1 MKQYYK
7 GTICNVQSIES
18 KSFLCIQSLDMGYF
32 YDQNLDKSVFKN
44 IKDEKN
50 VRKSLLYGL
59 VEKPIK
65 EFFGKQLENG
75 SIKFDLKYKTSPSI
89 EIVYELVKYK
99 KITFAKELYTGKMFP
114 LVNTNFIFSFETKL
128 FSDQSCNI
136 TLHLESNNNSIMNKT
151 SVVVI
156 NSKYATPNEAEKYMN
171 KFDKGFLKEKKKKK
185 YIEKIDGLYKE
196 NVFSTE
202 IKEET
207 RRKQNII
214 KEKQNNITS
223 IMENIEFLIEQ
234 ITDLDEK
241 KKFEEMYKE
250 ILEPSSLT
258 VKPLS
263 IETLV
268 TLESDI
274 EFYLNFNK
282 KNTDKLDNYLENL
295 KKQYLFNLMENNSE
309 KTNLTLSELDKINE
323 LFLKTKNNYSIVD
336 QRKILKT
343 ISLIYLLEVIEN
355 KDEIDIKE
363 LENSYFKDN
372 IKSIILGIKI
382 LESLDLIECD
392 INLYL
397 NDDIS
402 VYNVVNIIKKIKVK
416 KINSEEYKKLIM
428 KI

>member
-1 MKQYYK
+1 
-7 GTICNVQSIES
+7 
-18 KSFLCIQSLDMGYF
+18 
-32 YDQNLDKSVFKN
+32 
-44 IKDEKN
+44 
-50 VRKSLLYGL
+50 
-59 VEKPIK
+59 
-65 EFFGKQLENG
+65 
-75 SIKFDLKYKTSPSI
+75 
-89 EIVYELVKYK
+89 
-99 KITFAKELYTGKMFP
+99 
-114 LVNTNFIFSFETKL
+114 
-128 FSDQSCNI
+128 
-136 TLHLESNNNSIMNKT
+136 MNKT

-156 NSKYATPNEAEKYMN
+156 NSKYATPNEVEKYMN

-185 YIEKIDGLYKE
+185 CIEKIDGLYKE

-268 TLESDI
+268 TMESDI
-274 EFYLNFNK
+274 EFYLNFKK

-309 KTNLTLSELDKINE
+309 KQI
-323 LFLKTKNNYSIVD
+323 
-336 QRKILKT
+336 
-343 ISLIYLLEVIEN
+343 
-355 KDEIDIKE
+355 
-363 LENSYFKDN
+363 
-372 IKSIILGIKI
+372 
-382 LESLDLIECD
+382 
-392 INLYL
+392 
-397 NDDIS
+397 
-402 VYNVVNIIKKIKVK
+402 
-416 KINSEEYKKLIM
+416 
-428 KI
+428 